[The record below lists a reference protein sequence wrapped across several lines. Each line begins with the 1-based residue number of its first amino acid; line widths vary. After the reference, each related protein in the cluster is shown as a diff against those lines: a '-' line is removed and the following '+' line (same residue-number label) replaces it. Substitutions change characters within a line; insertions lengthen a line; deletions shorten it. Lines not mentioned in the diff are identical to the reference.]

1 MLTSDKI
8 INGIAKANNGNVLI
22 KRTGKEEDFVKSYVE
37 FRKYSMS
44 LTNKKNKKG
53 TDVNMLDAELHSK
66 YNNFMKYCSIT
77 WL

>member
-8 INGIAKANNGNVLI
+8 INDIAKANNGKVLI
-22 KRTGKEEDFVKSYVE
+22 RRTGKEEDFVKSYLE

-44 LTNKKNKKG
+44 LTNKKN
-53 TDVNMLDAELHSK
+53 TNVTIFDAELRSK
-66 YNNFMKYCSIT
+66 YDNFMKYCSIT